1 MDTND
6 TNTNENDMNENE
18 NAAPAPVFAFRGFR
32 TRKSYTAAIEVLTA
46 LAQGDE
52 VILTG
57 SDNVDNVTGILD
69 VFAGHV
75 LVTDTENDTAT
86 IRALVRARAKTIKR
100 AVEYA
105 PIAGAGGNDVA
116 YAVRFAAAK

>member
-1 MDTND
+1 MSEND
-6 TNTNENDMNENE
+6 TNEQAGTENVT
-18 NAAPAPVFAFRGFR
+18 PAPVFAFRGYR
-32 TRKSYTAAIEVLTA
+32 TRKNYSAAIEVLTA
-46 LAQGDE
+46 LAAGDE
-52 VILTG
+52 VIVTG
-57 SDNVDNVTGILD
+57 SDNAENVAGICD
-69 VFAGHV
+69 VFEGST

-86 IRALVRARAKTIKR
+86 VRALVRARAKTMKR